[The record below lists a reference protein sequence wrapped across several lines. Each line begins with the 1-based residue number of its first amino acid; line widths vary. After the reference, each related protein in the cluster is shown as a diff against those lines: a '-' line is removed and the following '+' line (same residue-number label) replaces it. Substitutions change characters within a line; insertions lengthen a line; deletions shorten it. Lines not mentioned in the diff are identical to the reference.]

1 MPYILSKLSNT
12 QCYTQYV
19 KGVNDINNVVETV
32 VIKGGADVINKKT
45 LETPNGV
52 VTEVTEQ
59 QLDILKQ
66 NKDFNRH
73 VELGFITVI
82 EHKPSEEKVE
92 EKAIEMPK
100 DNSRQK
106 TAKDY
111 KKAKGKAKPIKEED
125 DEDEE

>member
-1 MPYILSKLSNT
+1 MPYILSKLSNS

-19 KGVNDINNVVETV
+19 KGVNDINNVCEKV

-52 VTEVTEQ
+52 VTEITKEQ
-59 QLDILKQ
+59 LEILKQ

-73 VELGFITVI
+73 VENGFISII
-82 EHKPSEEKVE
+82 ENKISEDKKE
-92 EKAIEMPK
+92 EKAVEMPK

-106 TAKDY
+106 TPKDY
-111 KKAKGKAKPIKEED
+111 KKAKGKAKPIEEET
-125 DEDEE
+125 EDEEE